1 MRMLLLLIVIVVAAA
16 LGGRWLLADPGY
28 VLVIRDNLRLESTL
42 GFALL
47 ALLCAAVLLAVL
59 TLLLAALWDIS
70 GLGRN
75 SRWHGWLARR
85 RLKSALLAMIDGDWP
100 RAARLFHS
108 TADSEWSVAAGIG
121 EALAARA
128 AGDDEQARAAL
139 EQLAG
144 QRHGQ
149 LAADLMMARMLLDE
163 GAVRQARARL
173 EGLSGK
179 SVKGNPHRVRLLAEA
194 LERERDWPTLVTL
207 LPALKPVMRDHKAF
221 AARELNAWSGLLEA
235 VATAPGE
242 PAARLNELRR
252 SWKSMPGP
260 LQRQSVLR
268 AAYARYLTA
277 LGEGAAAFSLVRKE
291 IEHHW
296 DDRLIAV
303 LEQIEDVAPEKLLQ
317 QLELWL
323 ETRPASPALLICAG
337 RVALRAK
344 LWGKAR
350 SFFETAA
357 RSGNVHALAE
367 LARLYSSLG
376 DGDRALSALE
386 RRIALLNESLPPLP
400 QPSPRRD
407 TEL

>member
-1 MRMLLLLIVIVVAAA
+1 MRLLLLLILIVLAAA

-47 ALLCAAVLLAVL
+47 ALLCVVVFVAVL
-59 TLLLAALWDIS
+59 TLVFAALWDIS
-70 GLGRN
+70 GLSRH

-85 RLKSALLAMIDGDWP
+85 RLKAALLAMIDGDWP

-108 TADSEWSVAAGIG
+108 TADSEWSVAAGMG
-121 EALAARA
+121 EALAAMA
-128 AGDDEQARAAL
+128 AGEQAQARAAL

-144 QRHGQ
+144 QPHGQ
-149 LAADLMMARMLLDE
+149 PAADLMMARMLLDE

-179 SVKGNPHRVRLLAEA
+179 SVKGNPHRLRLLAEA
-194 LERERDWPTLVTL
+194 LERDRDWSALVTL
-207 LPALKPVMRDHKAF
+207 LPALKPTMRNHKAF
-221 AARELNAWSGLLEA
+221 AARELSAWLGLLEA

-242 PAARLNELRR
+242 PAARLIELRR
-252 SWKSMPGP
+252 CWKSMPTP
-260 LQRQSVLR
+260 LQRQAALR
-268 AAYARYLTA
+268 AAYARHLIV
-277 LGEGAAAFSLVRKE
+277 LGEGAAAFSLVRKD

-303 LEQIEDVAPEKLLQ
+303 LELIEDVAPEKLLQ
-317 QLELWL
+317 QLEQWL

-367 LARLYSSLG
+367 LARLYTSLG

-386 RRIALLNESLPPLP
+386 RRIALLGESLPPLP
-400 QPSPRRD
+400 QPSPRHD
-407 TEL
+407 SET